1 MKTGHLLGIPSRALA
16 LPAPQ
21 LDALHSED
29 ARLQAIRDT
38 LITKARR
45 NVTLKKSA
53 VLAFMTAQFGVLG
66 AQHERKMVLVRLRV
80 FSHMPYSLEQHG
92 LTGDQSGC
100 FRNHRCRNAGGGVS
114 A

>member
-1 MKTGHLLGIPSRALA
+1 MLNENVTPFGNVNKCSR

-21 LDALHSED
+21 LSALHSED

-45 NVTLKKSA
+45 NVTLKKGA

-66 AQHERKMVLVRLRV
+66 TH
-80 FSHMPYSLEQHG
+80 S
-92 LTGDQSGC
+92 T
-100 FRNHRCRNAGGGVS
+100 RNRRPVV
-114 A
+114 